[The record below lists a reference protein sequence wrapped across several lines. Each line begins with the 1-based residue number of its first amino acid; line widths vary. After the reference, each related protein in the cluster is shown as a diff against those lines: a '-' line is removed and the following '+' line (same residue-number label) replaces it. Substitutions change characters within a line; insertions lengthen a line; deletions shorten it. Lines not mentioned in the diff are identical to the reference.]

1 MALKHKWL
9 EDAQTE
15 LNETL
20 VYVSREFGERVA
32 ERVYTEVKDCAQR
45 LTRFPDMGIRYKD
58 LFYKGNEVR
67 VFHLRKSSIIYCYD
81 NETLIILS
89 IWNNHRD
96 DSKIEEALEGRE

>member
-1 MALKHKWL
+1 MALRHKWL
-9 EDAQTE
+9 EEAQAE

-32 ERVYTEVKDCAQR
+32 ERVYSEAKDCAQR
-45 LTRFPDMGIRYKD
+45 LTCFPDMGMRYRN
-58 LFYKGNEVR
+58 LFYKGKEVR

-89 IWNNHRD
+89 FWNNQRD
-96 DSKIEEALEGRE
+96 DSKIEEVVEGRE